1 MEHNTQGGRAGWVLG
16 FAALLMLIAGA
27 ASLNG
32 SIDSKSVT
40 YFVSIAVAMIFVS
53 IMLLYRRRDEP
64 VHDERT
70 RRVSQKALSY
80 SWWFTYVL
88 IAGMMLVENFGLAKL
103 SVEGVLGITFFFM
116 VASQYLFRWHLN
128 RKGDAE

>member
-1 MEHNTQGGRAGWVLG
+1 MRVLFLAAFFML
-16 FAALLMLIAGA
+16 FAAV
-27 ASLNG
+27 ASFSG
-32 SIDSKSVT
+32 GVDSKSLS
-40 YFVSIAVAMIFVS
+40 YLVSMGVAMVFVG
-53 IMLLYRRRDEP
+53 MLLLYRRRNEP

-88 IAGMMLVENFGLAKL
+88 IAVMMLVENFGLAKL
-103 SVEGVLGITFFFM
+103 SVEGVLGLTFFFM

-128 RKGDAE
+128 SKPVLE